1 MSAILL
7 DTETTG
13 LDQPRILEAAWLI
26 FTSPGD
32 LTPQQQFW
40 QRYQPGKPKV
50 ATFGKAGLSHAPAG
64 AAGAAE
70 EVPPDART
78 GIGKTPCR
86 KHQVSAHQCATN

>member
-50 ATFGKAGLSHAPAG
+50 ATFGKGGTASSSPAG
-64 AAGAAE
+64 GASRSSISAMPV
-70 EVPPDART
+70 EVFASEFV
-78 GIGKTPCR
+78 GI
-86 KHQVSAHQCATN
+86 Q